1 MFLEEVSA
9 DEPFPLSLVLS
20 RGLTVVAGLGP
31 KHRSWLASAVAD
43 AMAGRGTPLWGVAQV
58 VNMRVDLGDPL
69 VVRSTVGVDPVIGP
83 EIWRSGGG
91 AGGRWSDDLWPSSAL
106 GAETTADGD
115 HEHAAGD
122 LRVAVAA
129 VPEARPSGAGPVSV
143 PLPATEATVGA
154 VPTEATEAT
163 VATVAT
169 VGRKRRWWRH
179 PADPPIPAMADAPEP
194 PARARAEPLPGRVDE
209 RPEVPPPVVVVDP
222 APPPILSEP
231 GPPVPSPLQL
241 PPRRV
246 ASVPA
251 EQRTEAPAPPAR
263 PPALD
268 APVPGDPGPH
278 PGPLVLPPAP
288 APPPAGQPLDP
299 RFERR
304 VADVAQEV
312 ADRQAH
318 LVACRTAAG
327 AIVMPM
333 APDTAPVAAALAE
346 LERRLADEAATVAE
360 ARRLSGLWAEAQS
373 GMERATMALAPAWLV
388 EAIRRQREQAA
399 GAVAEAEAA
408 LAAPSPPDPGLV
420 SRVEAA
426 HAEVLRLEAQ
436 GGPRR
441 RLLTAREEEATLLAP
456 LGVADHA
463 SLASLLDG
471 SRRRAEAGE
480 RLARARSASAEA
492 ESAWAELQAPRN
504 DAAAAAAGARLAA
517 VWAEVAG
524 FLGHEPTD
532 VLGALVARSQRGSSV
547 ATAASALAAAVRAIG
562 VEPPGTLEALSAAAR
577 AWLDGAGDRA
587 AAVDAAMAAGRRAAE
602 ELRRAEEALADAQEQ
617 HAEAVA
623 SLGAATAAA
632 AARRAAAEAAHQH
645 ASARWRQEVDAA
657 LAGHARAL
665 EEWSA
670 KVAAYD
676 RWAASR
682 HEAEATYERLVAA
695 HRDAVAAHEQR
706 QREAMATAQRQA
718 DEAWQAAVVALEA
731 EFERCH
737 AARAAWER
745 QRAEAEAAWQ
755 AQVAAVAAERRHL
768 EEVRAAAL
776 AALGAWEERH
786 APAPS
791 LPDLVTMLRRRV
803 AENHTAGPAGAVPL
817 VIDDALASLPLEVVP
832 VLFGELA
839 EAAASI
845 QVIYLTDEPDVVA
858 MARSLGIATIAM
870 VEAPAT

>member
-83 EIWRSGGG
+83 EIWRSRGGV
-91 AGGRWSDDLWPSSAL
+91 GGRWSDDLWPSSSL
-106 GAETTADGD
+106 GTEAAADVGRAHSPD
-115 HEHAAGD
+115 D

-129 VPEARPSGAGPVSV
+129 APQAPPSGEGRAPVPEPV
-143 PLPATEATVGA
+143 AEAA
-154 VPTEATEAT
+154 A
-163 VATVAT
+163 
-169 VGRKRRWWRH
+169 GRKRRWWRH
-179 PADPPIPAMADAPEP
+179 PADPPTPQEASAS
-194 PARARAEPLPGRVDE
+194 EPLAGSRVELLPVRVDE
-209 RPEVPPPVVVVDP
+209 RPEVPPPVAVADP

-231 GPPVPSPLQL
+231 GPPVPSPLQV

-251 EQRTEAPAPPAR
+251 DQRNEAPAPPAR
-263 PPALD
+263 PSVLD
-268 APVPGDPGPH
+268 APAPGDPGPH

-288 APPPAGQPLDP
+288 SPTPAPQPLDP

-304 VADVAQEV
+304 VADVAQAV
-312 ADRQAH
+312 VDRQAH
-318 LVACRTAAG
+318 LAACRAAVA
-327 AIVMPM
+327 AIVVPV

-346 LERRLADEAATVAE
+346 LQRRLAEEAATVAE
-360 ARRLSGLWAEAQS
+360 ARRLAGLWAEAQS
-373 GMERATMALAPAWLV
+373 GIERATMALAPAWLV
-388 EAIRRQREQAA
+388 EAVRRQRNQA
-399 GAVAEAEAA
+399 GREVAEAEAE
-408 LAAPSPPDPGLV
+408 LAAPPPPDPELV
-420 SRVEAA
+420 GQVEAA

-441 RLLTAREEEATLLAP
+441 RLLTAREEEANLLAQV
-456 LGVADHA
+456 GVADHA
-463 SLASLLDG
+463 SLAPLLGG
-471 SRRRAEAGE
+471 SRQLADAGD
-480 RLARARSASAEA
+480 RLGRARSAAAEA
-492 ESAWAELQAPRN
+492 ESAWAELQAPRD
-504 DAAAAAAGARLAA
+504 DAAAAAAGSRLAA
-517 VWAEVAG
+517 VWSEVVG
-524 FLGHEPTD
+524 FLGHQPTD
-532 VLGALVARSQRGSSV
+532 VLAALIARSQRGTPV
-547 ATAASALAAAVRAIG
+547 TTAGSALAAAVRAVG
-562 VEPPGTLEALSAAAR
+562 VEPPGNLDALSAAAR
-577 AWLDGAGDRA
+577 AWLDRAGERA
-587 AAVDAAMAAGRRAAE
+587 AAVDAAVAAGHRAAD
-602 ELRRAEEALADAQEQ
+602 ELRRAEEAVADAQEE

-623 SLGAATAAA
+623 SLGAATASA

-645 ASARWRQEVDAA
+645 ASARWRQEVDAVQTA
-657 LAGHARAL
+657 HARAL

-676 RWAASR
+676 HWAASR
-682 HEAEATYERLVAA
+682 HEAEAMYERRVAG
-695 HRDAVAAHEQR
+695 HHQAVAAHEQA
-706 QREAMATAQRQA
+706 QREALSAAQRQA

-731 EFERCH
+731 EFDRCH
-737 AARAAWER
+737 AARAEWER

-755 AQVAAVAAERRHL
+755 AEVAAVAAERRRL
-768 EEVRAAAL
+768 EEERSAAL

-791 LPDLVTMLRRRV
+791 LPELLTMLRKRV

-858 MARSLGIATIAM
+858 MARSLGTATITT